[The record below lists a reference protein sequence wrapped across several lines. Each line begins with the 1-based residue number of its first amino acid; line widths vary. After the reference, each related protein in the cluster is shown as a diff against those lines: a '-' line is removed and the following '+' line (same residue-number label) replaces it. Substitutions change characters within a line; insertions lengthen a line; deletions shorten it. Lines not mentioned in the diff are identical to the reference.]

1 MKHILL
7 TFLLLLAAGIV
18 ADVAAGPAPYFQ
30 WRSKLNGAL
39 ACSQTPLGP
48 GWEKSAGPYRDAR
61 CEKLIV
67 AK

>member
-1 MKHILL
+1 MKRLS
-7 TFLLLLAAGIV
+7 FLLLASIAAH
-18 ADVAAGPAPYFQ
+18 AALAGPAPYHQ

-39 ACSQTPLGP
+39 TCSQTPLGP
-48 GWEKSAGPYRDAR
+48 GWEKFSGPYRDAR

>member
-1 MKHILL
+1 MKLS
-7 TFLLLLAAGIV
+7 TFVSGFIIATVCAGALAR
-18 ADVAAGPAPYFQ
+18 PAPWFQ
-30 WRSKLNGAL
+30 WRSKADGSL

-48 GWEKSAGPYRDAR
+48 GWERAAGPYRDAR

>member
-1 MKHILL
+1 MKISSFICGCL
-7 TFLLLLAAGIV
+7 
-18 ADVAAGPAPYFQ
+18 VAAVCASALAKPAPWFQ
-30 WRSKLNGAL
+30 WRSKANGSL

-48 GWEKSAGPYRDAR
+48 GWERATGPYRDAR